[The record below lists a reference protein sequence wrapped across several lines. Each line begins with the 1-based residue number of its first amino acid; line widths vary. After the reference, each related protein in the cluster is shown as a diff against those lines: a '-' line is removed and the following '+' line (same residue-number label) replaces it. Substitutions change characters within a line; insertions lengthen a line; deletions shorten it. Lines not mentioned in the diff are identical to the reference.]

1 MGRKERCV
9 SQVLA
14 HLREELNPARIAFS
28 YLTENSSVK
37 IIGGVG
43 AFRGVSVCECFCLF
57 LFFTV
62 AV

>member
-14 HLREELNPARIAFS
+14 HLREGLSPARIAFS

-43 AFRGVSVCECFCLF
+43 AFRGEIGRAHV
-57 LFFTV
+57 
-62 AV
+62 